1 MGKYQLIRKLATGGM
16 AEVFLAKAAG
26 PMGFEKVL
34 VVKRILPHL
43 AEDPDFIEM
52 FLAEAKLA
60 AQLNHANIVQIFDF
74 GEQDGAYFLA
84 MEYVDGPNL
93 RTLARRAFQEGSS
106 IAYPLSARIVA
117 LACEGLAFAHELTDA
132 KTGEPLGLIHRD
144 ISTDN
149 ILVSR
154 TGGVKVVDFGIAKA
168 ANAGQHTRTGTL
180 KGKVAYMSPEH
191 LLGKPPLDARTDI
204 YALGVVL
211 YELMTGRKPFDAGS
225 DVQLV
230 QAIIHE
236 SPVDVRTLCTDV
248 PAELVAI
255 LDKALAK
262 NREARYRGCWE
273 MQEDLE
279 RFLFRC
285 GEPVGAPRLA
295 ELVKQLVPVLPG
307 DGMEVPR
314 SNPALQRL
322 VPEPRPSPLRPQPPM
337 EPASPREETVV
348 SSPMEPAPEPSR
360 GGRRL
365 APALLLLAAG
375 LLLLVGGGYVLGGMN
390 RPAESPPPVS
400 PVLAPVPT
408 ARAPAPP
415 PETPDAGPREVAE
428 HSEPATPAVPVT
440 PGDTG
445 REAVPADAPDSAT
458 LRVQSNLRAH
468 VRINGRLVGRTP
480 LVQSVEPGRLRVEVT
495 GITRDG
501 RFDKSQVIELQAGER
516 RQVSFAIQKVQVT
529 IRGRPD
535 DMKVISMDG
544 KKLGGKTNVS
554 TYEGK
559 HRLEL
564 LHTPT
569 GKSHTSECEV
579 RPGDRLCKFFVQTL
593 Q

>member
-106 IAYPLSARIVA
+106 IPHPLSARLVA

-132 KTGEPLGLIHRD
+132 QTGEPLGLIHRD

-168 ANAGQHTRTGTL
+168 ANASPHTRTGTL

-191 LLGKPPLDARTDI
+191 LMGKPPLDARTDI

-211 YELMTGRKPFDAGS
+211 YELITGRKPFDAQS
-225 DVQLV
+225 DVQMV

-236 SPVDVRTLCTDV
+236 SPIDVRTLRTDV

-262 NREARYRGCWE
+262 DREARYRGCWE

-285 GEPVGAPRLA
+285 GEPVGAPQLA
-295 ELVKQLVPVLPG
+295 ELVRQLIPVLPG

-314 SNPALQRL
+314 SNPAPQRL
-322 VPEPRPSPLRPQPPM
+322 VPEPRSPPSRPRIPLAPPSPQ
-337 EPASPREETVV
+337 AETVV
-348 SSPMEPAPEPSR
+348 ASPVEPAPEPSR
-360 GGRRL
+360 RGRRL

-375 LLLLVGGGYVLGGMN
+375 LLLLVGGRYALGEMN
-390 RPAESPPPVS
+390 RPAEPPPPPPRA

-415 PETPDAGPREVAE
+415 PAEPPDAGPREVAE
-428 HSEPATPAVPVT
+428 LPEPATPVT
-440 PGDTG
+440 PDETE
-445 REAVPADAPDSAT
+445 REAVPAEASDGST
-458 LRVQSNLRAH
+458 LRVHSNLRAY
-468 VRINGRLVGRTP
+468 VRINGKLVGRTP
-480 LVQSVEPGRLRVEVT
+480 LVHTVAPGWLRVEVT
-495 GITRDG
+495 GATRDG
-501 RFDKSQVIELQAGER
+501 RFDKSQVIELKTGES
-516 RQVSFAIQKVQVT
+516 RQVSFAVQKVQVT

-544 KKLGGKTNVS
+544 KKLGGKTSVS

-579 RPGDRLCKFFVQTL
+579 RPGDKLCKFFVQTL